1 VKLVKEEPIG
11 GAIGDGW
18 RRVPGGHWRRER
30 AHWGGWRSGGQ
41 GGSGFLLDAKGGGGS
56 TVRLGKVWARREVLA
71 VNPPSGRG
79 PSLGGEAAAG
89 HGGKG

>member
-1 VKLVKEEPIG
+1 VG
-11 GAIGDGW
+11 
-18 RRVPGGHWRRER
+18 RVMSQRH
-30 AHWGGWRSGGQ
+30 
-41 GGSGFLLDAKGGGGS
+41 GGGGS